1 MSFSKVVLVDEND
14 QEIGTMEKMQAHEKG
29 LLHRA
34 FSVFIINN
42 KKEML
47 LQKRASSKYHSP
59 GLWTNACCS
68 HPGPN
73 QSTLAAANIRLREEM
88 GFDCP
93 LIEIGS
99 FTYRTEFDNGLIEF
113 EFDHVLLGTYNS
125 EVNPNPTEVD
135 EYKWLSFAEIDSLLK
150 TNNLDFTYWFTLAY
164 PLTKSWINSKSDL

>member
-1 MSFSKVVLVDEND
+1 MSFSHVILVDEND
-14 QEIGTMEKMQAHEKG
+14 QEIGTMEKMQAHKEV

-42 KKEML
+42 NNQML

-73 QSTLAAANIRLREEM
+73 QSTLIAANIRLREEM
-88 GFDCP
+88 GFNCP
-93 LIEIGS
+93 LTEIGS
-99 FTYRTEFDNGLIEF
+99 FTYRTEFANGLIEF

-125 EVNPNPTEVD
+125 DVIPNPDEVD
-135 EYKWLSFAEIDSLLK
+135 EYKWVSLAGIDNLLK
-150 TNNLDFTYWFTLAY
+150 ADDHEFTYWFKLAY
-164 PLTKSWINSKSDL
+164 PLTKNWINKSDL